1 MGACFCPRGSGRNSA
16 EARQR
21 KIVRDGDFWSTTNS
35 VLKSP
40 RCRRDASISLRRPD
54 RIAPAEYRLAIESVL
69 RSAVAASSPELT
81 VGVARILGFDRTGNG
96 LDHAISAQIDAMI
109 QNGQIQATEGKLQ
122 LT

>member
-40 RCRRDASISLRRPD
+40 RCRRDASISLRRPG

-69 RSAVAASSPELT
+69 RSAVAVSNPELT